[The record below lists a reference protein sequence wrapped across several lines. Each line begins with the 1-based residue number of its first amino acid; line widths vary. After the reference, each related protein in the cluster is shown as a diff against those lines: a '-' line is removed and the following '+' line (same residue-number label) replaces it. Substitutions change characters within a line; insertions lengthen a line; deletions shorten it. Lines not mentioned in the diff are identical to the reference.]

1 MAELIMPR
9 VEVVATAP
17 NYGRFAIAPL
27 EKGYGLILGNAL
39 RRILL
44 SSLPGAAVTSVR
56 IEGVYHEFSTLPHLK
71 EDVTEII
78 LNVKKLRLRSF
89 SDRPVRLQ
97 LSATGPGRVRASDI
111 ALPSTI
117 ELLNSDQVLA
127 TLDSTEGR
135 LEMELVVEHGRGY
148 VSSEMREGLPIGTI
162 PVDAIFSPIPRVNYV
177 TEPIEDGEFPG
188 SEQLLLEIWS
198 DGTIDVGEALSLAAS
213 VLGQHST
220 LLANY
225 SSPEAAAAEAA
236 APGATAIPP
245 HIAEMPIEDLG
256 LSVRTF
262 NCLKRSGITKV
273 GQILQMDRKELLGVR
288 NFGQKSYDELQDALA
303 TRGLAQ
309 PGGELDSE
317 AFALLPAEDGDDDED
332 MTADEEGF
340 ELEPGQTSY
349 TAAPDDDVSP
359 E

>member
-1 MAELIMPR
+1 MADLVMPR

-17 NYGRFAIAPL
+17 NYGRFAIGPL

-44 SSLPGAAVTSVR
+44 SSLPGAAITSVR
-56 IEGVYHEFSTLPHLK
+56 IEGVYHEFSTLPHVK

-111 ALPSTI
+111 QLPSTI
-117 ELLNSDQVLA
+117 ELINSDQVLA
-127 TLDSTEGR
+127 TLDSVDGR
-135 LEMELVVEHGRGY
+135 LEMELMVEHGRGY
-148 VSSEMREGLPIGTI
+148 ISSELREGLPIGTI
-162 PVDAIFSPIPRVNYV
+162 PVDAVFSPIPRVNYV
-177 TEPIEDGEFPG
+177 TEEMQDGTVPG
-188 SEQLLLEIWS
+188 SEHLLLEVWS
-198 DGTIDVGEALSLAAS
+198 DGSIDVGEALSLAAS
-213 VLGQHST
+213 ALAQHST

-225 SSPEAAAAEAA
+225 SSPEAAGVDVLDASRI
-236 APGATAIPP
+236 AIPP
-245 HIAEMPIEDLG
+245 HVAEMPIEDLG
-256 LSVRTF
+256 LTVRTY

-288 NFGQKSYDELQDALA
+288 NFGQKSYDELQEALA
-303 TRGLAQ
+303 VRGLTQ
-309 PGGELDSE
+309 PGGEIDSA
-317 AFALLPAEDGDDDED
+317 AFAAVGADEDED
-332 MTADEEGF
+332 MIDLDDEEAF
-340 ELEPGQTSY
+340 DLAPGQTSFS
-349 TAAPDDDVSP
+349 ASPDEDAPA